1 MKRNTKRPRK
11 TKAKI
16 SKAFAARAKKV
27 KTTRRGQPP
36 VRIVEVGPR
45 DGLQNEKNS
54 FSVEERILLVKN
66 LAAAGLQNIEAGA
79 FVSAQWVPQMQNSN
93 AVISKLLKMQEQ
105 SALPKNLNISALV
118 PNERGMQD
126 ALRTKVPEVA
136 IFGSASET
144 FSKKN
149 INCSIA
155 ESFIRF
161 RKVMELAKA
170 NNLRVRG
177 YLSAVFGCPYEGKVS
192 EARAIRLVR
201 AMLNLGVYE
210 ISLGDTIGVATPKQ
224 VESVLRKVKKITSLD
239 KIALH
244 MHDTRGTA
252 LANVL
257 QGYNLGVR
265 TFDTSVGGLGG
276 CPYAKGASGNLA
288 TEDLV
293 YMFHGMGIKT
303 GIDLPKLV
311 AMRSWIEERV
321 GHKLPAK
328 VSQAGI
334 GCQALI

>member
-1 MKRNTKRPRK
+1 MKRNVKKPRK
-11 TKAKI
+11 STPA
-16 SKAFAARAKKV
+16 
-27 KTTRRGQPP
+27 

-45 DGLQNEKNS
+45 DGLQNEKRS
-54 FSVEERILLVKN
+54 FTVEERILLVKN
-66 LAAAGLQNIEAGA
+66 LAAAGLKNIEAGA

-105 SALPKNLNISALV
+105 GALPKNLNISALV
-118 PNERGMQD
+118 PNARGMED
-126 ALRTKVPEVA
+126 ALKTKIPEIA

-144 FSKKN
+144 FSRKN

-170 NNLRVRG
+170 NNIRVRG

-192 EARAIRLVR
+192 EARVVRLVR
-201 AMLNLGVYE
+201 AMLKLGVYE

-224 VESVLRKVKKITSLD
+224 VDSVLRKVKKITNLD

-257 QGYNLGVR
+257 QGYTLGVR
-265 TFDTSVGGLGG
+265 AFDTSVGGLGG

-293 YMFHGMGIKT
+293 YMLHGMGIKT
-303 GIDLPKLV
+303 GIDLPKLL
-311 AMRSWIEERV
+311 AMRSWLEERV
-321 GHKLPAK
+321 GHKLPSK
-328 VSQAGI
+328 VAQAGI
-334 GCQALI
+334 PVEAPSPF